1 MKIFI
6 SGVSGSLGSE
16 VCGQLLGQGVHSITG
31 YSRDEHKQKQFM
43 YRKDIQLY
51 LGDIRDRDRLLEA
64 TRGAD
69 IIFHFAAF
77 KHVDSAELQPEECI
91 ATNIRGTEN
100 ILFCQ
105 RMNKVKR
112 VVFTSTD
119 KAVDP
124 VNVYGC
130 TKLIG
135 ERLVLRNQNNVVC
148 RYGNV
153 LASNGSVIPLFVKTL
168 KQEKKVYITDSTMT
182 RFFIKLPDAASFVI
196 EKGLGERG
204 GLYIPEMR
212 ACSIELLAESV
223 ASVMG
228 IKGYGIIN
236 AGIRPGEKMHE
247 ALTSQH
253 EDTQVRS
260 DNSLHFSKKELAA
273 LIRPSVE
280 ALM

>member
-1 MKIFI
+1 MKVFI
-6 SGVSGSLGSE
+6 SGISGSLGSE
-16 VCGQLLGQGVHSITG
+16 VCKQLLEQGVHQITG
-31 YSRDEHKQKQFM
+31 YSRDEHKQKSFP
-43 YRKDIQLY
+43 YRKDVQLY
-51 LGDIRDRDRLLEA
+51 LGDVRDRDRLLEA

-91 ATNIRGTEN
+91 ATNVAGTNN

-135 ERLVLRNQNNVVC
+135 ERLVLRNPNNIVAK
-148 RYGNV
+148 YGNV
-153 LASNGSVIPLFVKTL
+153 IASNGSVIPLFVKSL
-168 KQEKKVYITDSTMT
+168 KQEKKVYITESQMT
-182 RFFIKLPDAASFVI
+182 RFFIRIQDAASFVI
-196 EKGLGERG
+196 EKAFGEKG

-212 ACSIELLAESV
+212 ACTIETLAECV
-223 ASVMG
+223 AKVMG
-228 IKGYGIIN
+228 VSNYGIIN
-236 AGIRPGEKMHE
+236 FGMRPGEKMHE
-247 ALTSQH
+247 QLTSQYD
-253 EDTQVRS
+253 DTVIRS
-260 DNSLHFSKKELAA
+260 DTAIPFTKKELTE

-280 ALM
+280 ALL